1 MSDNRRVYN
10 QVLKTLKKLM
20 PTTKQTYVVTLAMMI
35 SGIVTGK
42 KAQLSTMSGEI
53 PSQTAKSASI
63 EMHTGKK
70 KPPINRW
77 RISPKKREPF
87 LTLLLLLDVWG
98 KPFDREFLL
107 RPGCQSISVN
117 LSTCLAL

>member
-63 EMHTGKK
+63 EMRMRRFVKNANCLKINVTQGKDVESK
-70 KPPINRW
+70 KV
-77 RISPKKREPF
+77 
-87 LTLLLLLDVWG
+87 LLSQ
-98 KPFDREFLL
+98 P
-107 RPGCQSISVN
+107 
-117 LSTCLAL
+117 